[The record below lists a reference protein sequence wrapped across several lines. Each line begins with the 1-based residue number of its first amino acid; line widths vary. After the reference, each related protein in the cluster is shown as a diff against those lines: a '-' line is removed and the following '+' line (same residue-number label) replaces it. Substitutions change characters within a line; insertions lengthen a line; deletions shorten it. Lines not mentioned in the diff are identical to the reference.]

1 MKTENDDRVKLERI
15 VPIAK
20 IDEER
25 QIVSAVVYEPNLAD
39 AHEEGMTAK
48 EIEKSAHGFMIRYAQ
63 GAGELGTDHRRKE
76 SRASVVPIE
85 SFIAPVDFQLGA
97 QLVKAGSWVLSAKIF
112 DEELWKGVKTGQYT
126 GWSFEGWGLRRPA

>member
-1 MKTENDDRVKLERI
+1 
-15 VPIAK
+15 
-20 IDEER
+20 
-25 QIVSAVVYEPNLAD
+25 
-39 AHEEGMTAK
+39 MTAK